1 MQLRPIPDHVQFARG
16 ATEEALELSERRGA
30 DGSPPMTLGAG
41 LRHTLS
47 PTIDWAGAGLVTTAP
62 ELTSFVRGLWSWQIL
77 RCFDVGSDTFSREA
91 GALADRLPPP

>member
-1 MQLRPIPDHVQFARG
+1 
-16 ATEEALELSERRGA
+16 
-30 DGSPPMTLGAG
+30 MTLGAG

-91 GALADRLPPP
+91 EAFADRLPPP

>member
-1 MQLRPIPDHVQFARG
+1 LVADWAPSRSADR
-16 ATEEALELSERRGA
+16 AT
-30 DGSPPMTLGAG
+30 DVIQ
-41 LRHTLS
+41 LS

-91 GALADRLPPP
+91 GAFADRLPHP